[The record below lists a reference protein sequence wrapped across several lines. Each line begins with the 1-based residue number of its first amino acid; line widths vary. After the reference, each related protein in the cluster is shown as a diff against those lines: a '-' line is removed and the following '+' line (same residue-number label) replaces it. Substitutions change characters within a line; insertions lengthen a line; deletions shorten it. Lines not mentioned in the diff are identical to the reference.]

1 MNKELLEK
9 GVEMQNIPEKNQ
21 PQEPELSANYLHL
34 PSLEVKAPV
43 IWQTEFNEKTIQANL
58 KNGVIHLKGTALPGE
73 TGNIVITGHSSYFPW
88 AKGSYKAIFATLP
101 KIQINDQIYLNKD
114 NIEYIYKVNNIFE
127 VTPDK
132 TEVMM
137 LGNQSQLTLIT
148 CTPVG
153 TATRRLIVQAEQI
166 SPDPEQNKPFPGEPI
181 AIPQQIPDGR

>member
-1 MNKELLEK
+1 M
-9 GVEMQNIPEKNQ
+9 
-21 PQEPELSANYLHL
+21 
-34 PSLEVKAPV
+34 
-43 IWQTEFNEKTIQANL
+43 
-58 KNGVIHLKGTALPGE
+58 
-73 TGNIVITGHSSYFPW
+73 
-88 AKGSYKAIFATLP
+88 P